1 MSVSQFESESDM
13 SEFEPEKFE
22 NGEFGRDEFER
33 ARFEAELTLAMQR
46 VDAPAG
52 FADRVLAKAAGP
64 ESQKAEALKGKV
76 LMMPR
81 RVRAW
86 VGGAVAAV
94 LMAGAFGIQQ
104 QHERRERAE
113 EAARAQQQYEQA
125 LQITGEA
132 LDHVRAQLQQA
143 GVPVGD

>member
-1 MSVSQFESESDM
+1 MSVDRLDENEM
-13 SEFEPEKFE
+13 SEFEQE
-22 NGEFGRDEFER
+22 NIES
-33 ARFEAELTLAMQR
+33 ARFEAELTLAMR
-46 VDAPAG
+46 HVDPPAG
-52 FADRVLAKAAGP
+52 FADRVLAKVAEP
-64 ESQKAEALKGKV
+64 EPRRAKI

-81 RVRAW
+81 RVQAW

-94 LMAGAFGIQQ
+94 LMVGAFGIQQ
-104 QHERRERAE
+104 QHERRQRAE

-125 LQITGEA
+125 LQITGET